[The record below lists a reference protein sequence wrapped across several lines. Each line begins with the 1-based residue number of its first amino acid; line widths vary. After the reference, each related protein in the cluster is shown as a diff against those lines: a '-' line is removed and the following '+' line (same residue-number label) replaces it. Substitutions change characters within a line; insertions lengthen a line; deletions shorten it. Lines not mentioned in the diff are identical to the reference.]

1 MVLAPIPLNHSF
13 AAVRRDSKSAPAHWG
28 DAKIEFLTVC
38 SQQHGGKKRMLAFST
53 GSGMG
58 NTGLGTQ
65 LPRVFCCLPY
75 FRSFLLSRCRAFKDC
90 VPYLGLSRLPTCFP
104 VCVSGTHKSVFS
116 AQVSSPLRRDCQR
129 QALMSLGG
137 YKGETRENLLQ
148 ILISIILPWLP
159 RLSVLNLNS
168 LTSKSV
174 ESLTLGIC
182 LQTDFKF

>member
-1 MVLAPIPLNHSF
+1 
-13 AAVRRDSKSAPAHWG
+13 
-28 DAKIEFLTVC
+28 
-38 SQQHGGKKRMLAFST
+38 
-53 GSGMG
+53 
-58 NTGLGTQ
+58 
-65 LPRVFCCLPY
+65 
-75 FRSFLLSRCRAFKDC
+75 
-90 VPYLGLSRLPTCFP
+90 
-104 VCVSGTHKSVFS
+104 
-116 AQVSSPLRRDCQR
+116 
-129 QALMSLGG
+129 MSLGG